1 MPRFDELLGIT
12 TFAAAGMFVAIALAP
27 VPSGAARPDDALSEA
42 PVMST
47 PAPPAAE
54 PLVHL
59 PPVEVVARR
68 SVEVA
73 RIEREE
79 KFARQHLSKAATPRP
94 KA

>member
-12 TFAAAGMFVAIALAP
+12 TVAAAGMFVAIAFAP

-42 PVMST
+42 PAVSA
-47 PAPPAAE
+47 PAPSSAE
-54 PLVHL
+54 RLFRL

-73 RIEREE
+73 RIEQEE
-79 KFARQHLSKAATPRP
+79 KFARQHLTKAASPRP